1 MLKKIALFAILGM
14 CAVALVANAQSAS
27 TTQPQPGSSQDTA
40 DSAKENKS
48 TGKVDKIDTLAK
60 TIAVKVEPSN
70 EVRVF
75 TFDDKTTF
83 HSKGKSIKVDT
94 LKVGDKVEIESD
106 TGNVAMKVTVLPAT
120 ETKSEN

>member
-1 MLKKIALFAILGM
+1 MLKKIPLFAILGI
-14 CAVALVANAQSAS
+14 CAVALVVNAQSAG

-40 DSAKENKS
+40 DTAKENKS
-48 TGKVDKIDTLAK
+48 TGKIDKIDTVAK

-75 TFDDKTTF
+75 TYDDKTTF
-83 HSKGKSIKVDT
+83 NSKGKTVKVDT

-106 TGNVAMKVTVLPAT
+106 TGNAAMKVSLLPAS
-120 ETKSEN
+120 ETKIEN